1 MENYEDID
9 IKRILEIIFS
19 KKIFI
24 VLILLLSITLFYAY
38 IYYY

>member
-24 VLILLLSITLFYAY
+24 ILILLLSINTRLCLF
-38 IYYY
+38 ILL